1 LKGGE
6 MSNRTEGN
14 LFEYIIDHVN
24 LIEVISDYIHVE
36 RSGKNYKA
44 LCPFHNEKSASFII
58 SEEKQLYHCFG
69 CGAAGNVIT
78 FIAQYE
84 NLDSIDAVEF
94 LADKYRIDIS
104 QFAKGSQKNTSQHAK
119 YYDILRD
126 AAIFYYKNLRAHP
139 EAMAYL
145 ERRGIHIDVIKQFGL
160 GFSNDAWA
168 ELLKALSSKYSLIDL
183 ESVGLIIPNKDR
195 SSHYDR
201 FRNRIMFPI
210 INPKGKIIGFGGR
223 VMDDS
228 LPKYLNS
235 PETEVFNKSMTL
247 YGLNLAKNNL
257 HDKKQLIIAEGYMDV
272 IALHTY
278 GFNNA
283 VATLGTALTVDH
295 GRLMRRYADEVII
308 CYDSDFAGQKATL
321 RSLDVLQGIIE
332 KIKVIVLGENLDPDD
347 YLKKY
352 GAEKFKEKIETAITA
367 TEYRLNHL
375 MQGYNLNNDQEKVE
389 FLSKASVIISELTNA
404 FEKNLYV
411 DQLSERLG
419 VSREMIAK
427 EVFKENYTPSSQYGF
442 RSKAKTVE
450 SVPKITSDR
459 KKYLEKQLIT
469 LYVHHHEAL
478 DEAQKQLICDFQYSG
493 EHQEIMDYLT
503 AYYRSHSEFSIQHII
518 EEADLSISTGL
529 IEIIGTHMEGLESSN
544 FDHVYNNLS
553 LLMLDEEIEDLRG
566 QLKTTDNKI
575 TVQQSIQKK
584 LIEKQSLTLKMRNH
598 KLKN

>member
-1 LKGGE
+1 

-469 LYVHHHEAL
+469 LYVHHHESL

-566 QLKTTDNKI
+566 QLKTADNKI

>member
-1 LKGGE
+1 

>member
-1 LKGGE
+1 

-529 IEIIGTHMEGLESSN
+529 IEIIDTHMEGLESSN

-566 QLKTTDNKI
+566 QLKTADNKI

>member
-1 LKGGE
+1 

-566 QLKTTDNKI
+566 QLKTADNKI

>member
-1 LKGGE
+1 

-375 MQGYNLNNDQEKVE
+375 MQGYNLNNDQDKVE

-478 DEAQKQLICDFQYSG
+478 DEAQKQLICDFQYSE

-566 QLKTTDNKI
+566 QLKTADNKI

>member
-1 LKGGE
+1 

-566 QLKTTDNKI
+566 QLKTADNKI
-575 TVQQSIQKK
+575 SVQQSIQKK